1 MHLNFFFFTQRLR
14 PENRLHTDGGRVGVW
29 YLLAVTAQTHITG
42 TVQCY
47 AVPVN
52 MPDQIWKCFGYGQ
65 CSVRI
70 GLDQLCQTRLPA
82 SNLVPLFHRKPGPYC
97 AKLAWIQSGWP
108 VYILARCIWSGSKP
122 VCKSHQAWFWQNATG
137 MLPVSP
143 LSDSSCT
150 LPQMA
155 PVLAEHN
162 RHATSFPFS
171 DSVALFHRQL
181 RSYGAKCNFTTF
193 RPGCVLPQTAQI
205 TLCKM

>member
-1 MHLNFFFFTQRLR
+1 M
-14 PENRLHTDGGRVGVW
+14 W

-137 MLPVSP
+137 MLPVSHFQIQLHSSTDSSDHMVQNVTLP
-143 LSDSSCT
+143 LSD
-150 LPQMA
+150 
-155 PVLAEHN
+155 LAV
-162 RHATSFPFS
+162 F
-171 DSVALFHRQL
+171 FHRQP
-181 RSYGAKCNFTTF
+181 RSHYAKCSLLKTHSQWAHN
-193 RPGCVLPQTAQI
+193 RQ
-205 TLCKM
+205 